1 MRHFQLHARHRFQCT
16 KSIIAAAF
24 IFAAHGLHRILRSG
38 QCRNA
43 RALRN
48 AVCRRSRMTLDGFDA
63 GGNFTDGGGITQ
75 TPAGDG
81 IGLGK
86 AVDGHAAL
94 AHLFGDR
101 CNGKVLCISEDQ
113 LFVYFVRNDVKVLFN
128 GQRRESAQRL
138 LAVNRAGGVVGRAD
152 DDRLGVRRN
161 SRGNVIN
168 IEGKAR
174 LRLAGNKHGR
184 STGELDHLAVADPA
198 WRGND
203 DLIAR
208 VTQSH

>member
-1 MRHFQLHARHRFQCT
+1 
-16 KSIIAAAF
+16 
-24 IFAAHGLHRILRSG
+24 
-38 QCRNA
+38 
-43 RALRN
+43 
-48 AVCRRSRMTLDGFDA
+48 MTLDGFDA

-128 GQRRESAQRL
+128 GQRRERAQRL